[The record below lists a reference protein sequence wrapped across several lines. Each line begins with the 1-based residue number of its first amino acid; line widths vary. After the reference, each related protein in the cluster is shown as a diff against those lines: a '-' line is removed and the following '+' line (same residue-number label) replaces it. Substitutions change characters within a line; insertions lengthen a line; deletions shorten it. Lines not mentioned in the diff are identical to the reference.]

1 MQNGNSAEKFITLL
15 ERGKIRKVILPNT
28 STDYTISQEA
38 KDLQKY
44 KRFCNLLRMMILKNV
59 R

>member
-1 MQNGNSAEKFITLL
+1 MQNRNSAEKFITLL

-38 KDLQKY
+38 KDL
-44 KRFCNLLRMMILKNV
+44 CNLLRMMILKNV